1 VSLGI
6 TEIIIVAAIVLVVF
20 GSKAIPKLARSLGS
34 IRHEFDAGQ
43 RVDSEQ

>member
-1 VSLGI
+1 MSLGI
-6 TEIIIVAAIVLVVF
+6 TEIIIVAAIVLLVF

-34 IRHEFDAGQ
+34 VRREFEAAQ